1 MTSTP
6 IDPPSASPPPRTVL
20 VVDDNA
26 GNRAMTVDMFQ
37 ALGFAVLDAG
47 SGRKAL
53 ALLDTHPEIALLF
66 TDVRMPGMDGVALAR
81 EAQALRP
88 GLKVMLTSGYLDG
101 APVRGYPFLRK
112 PYRMRDFAALVRWCG
127 AGTGGSATVAPIP
140 D

>member
-1 MTSTP
+1 MTPMPTA
-6 IDPPSASPPPRTVL
+6 ASPTPSFAPPAVL

-37 ALGFAVLDAG
+37 ALGFTVHDVG

-53 ALLDTHPEIALLF
+53 DLLAAHPEIALLF
-66 TDVRMPGMDGVALAR
+66 TDVRMPGMDGVELAR
-81 EAQALRP
+81 EAQMMRP
-88 GLKVMLTSGYLDG
+88 RLKVMLTSGYLDG
-101 APVRGYPFLRK
+101 APVHGYPYLRK

-127 AGTGGSATVAPIP
+127 AADRAAVAPIP

>member
-1 MTSTP
+1 MENRERP
-6 IDPPSASPPPRTVL
+6 AAAAPAPPSVL

-37 ALGFAVLDAG
+37 ALGFTVLDAG

-81 EAQALRP
+81 EAQAMRP
-88 GLKVMLTSGYLDG
+88 GLKVMLTSGYLD
-101 APVRGYPFLRK
+101 
-112 PYRMRDFAALVRWCG
+112 
-127 AGTGGSATVAPIP
+127 
-140 D
+140 

>member
-1 MTSTP
+1 MTPKPTAATP
-6 IDPPSASPPPRTVL
+6 SSAPPTVL

-37 ALGFAVLDAG
+37 ALGFTVYDVG

-53 ALLDTHPEIALLF
+53 DRLAAHPEITLLF

-81 EAQALRP
+81 EAQMMRP
-88 GLKVMLTSGYLDG
+88 GLKIMLTSGYLDG
-101 APVRGYPFLRK
+101 APIHGYPYLRK

-127 AGTGGSATVAPIP
+127 AIGGTAVAPIP